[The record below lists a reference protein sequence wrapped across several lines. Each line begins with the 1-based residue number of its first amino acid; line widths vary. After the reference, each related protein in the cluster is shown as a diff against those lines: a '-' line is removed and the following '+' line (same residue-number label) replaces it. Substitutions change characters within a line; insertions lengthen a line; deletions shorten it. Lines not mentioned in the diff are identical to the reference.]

1 MRKILITG
9 AAGLVGQ
16 NIIARLKGV
25 EGLEIVGIDK
35 HPSNTALLRQLNP
48 EIEVIE
54 ADLAEPGEW
63 QDAFRGVDAV
73 LLNQAQIGGLDERD
87 FIENNV
93 TATENIVAAMR
104 KHKTPYFVHISSSV
118 VNSKADDFYTRSKT
132 AQEQFVDTVT
142 DIPHV
147 ILRPTLMFGWFDRKH
162 LGWLR
167 RFMDRVP
174 VFPIPGD
181 GKFIRQPLYVGD
193 FAAIIISSMEK
204 MATGTYDISGLE
216 QVYYGDLINLIHT
229 TVKPKARIIHIPY
242 TVFWWLLF
250 VYGRLSSK
258 PPFTTSQLEAL
269 VIPETF
275 PVIDWPAVFGVE
287 ATPLRNAITETYLHP
302 TYSKIVLDF

>member
-1 MRKILITG
+1 MKKILITG

-16 NIIARLKGV
+16 NIIARLKGIG
-25 EGLEIVGIDK
+25 GLEIIGIDK
-35 HPSNTALLRQLNP
+35 HPSNTALLRRLNP
-48 EIEVIE
+48 DIKVIE
-54 ADLAEPGEW
+54 ADLAVPGEW
-63 QDAFRGVDAV
+63 QNALQGVDTV
-73 LLNQAQIGGLDERD
+73 LLNQAQIGGLDEQE

-104 KHKTPYFVHISSSV
+104 THKTPYFVHISSSV

-132 AQEQFVDTVT
+132 AQEQFIDTVT

-167 RFMDRVP
+167 RFMDRTP
-174 VFPIPGD
+174 VFPVPSD
-181 GKFIRQPLYVGD
+181 GRFIRQPLYVGD

-204 MATGTYDISGLE
+204 MPTGTYDISGLE
-216 QVYYGDLINLIHT
+216 QVYYGDLINLIHD
-229 TVKPKARIIHIPY
+229 TVKPKARIINIPY
-242 TVFWWLLF
+242 KLFWWLLF
-250 VYGRLSSK
+250 VYGKLSSK

-275 PVIDWPAVFGVE
+275 PVIDWPVLFGVE